1 MEWNGRGVREEGQ
14 GVIRE
19 CGGGGFGGG
28 SDGGSRCRHVG
39 GFGVFFF

>member
-1 MEWNGRGVREEGQ
+1 M
-14 GVIRE
+14 IRE
-19 CGGGGFGGG
+19 CGGGFGGGFGGG

>member
-1 MEWNGRGVREEGQ
+1 MGMEGVGRGR
-14 GVIRE
+14 VIRE
-19 CGGGGFGGG
+19 CGGGFGGGFGGG